1 MNKIT
6 FGVIVSNRSFF
17 PDHLV
22 IEGREA
28 ILKKLEESGY
38 AAIILS
44 EREIP
49 LGAVETL
56 SDAKKCAELFR
67 KNADKIDGI
76 IVVLPNFG
84 DEIGVSTALDMARLN
99 VPVLVQA
106 CDDDM
111 DKLDLANRRD
121 SFCGKL
127 SVCNNLYQR
136 GIKFTNTT
144 SHTCSLDSEEFT
156 KDIEYFAGICR
167 VVKGISNARIG
178 AIGTRPNPFNTV
190 RYSEKLLQ
198 ASGVTVSVVDM
209 SEIISAAQKMG
220 ENEEVGKRVEEIKT
234 YGRISESV
242 PEEKIIKQAK
252 LSLVLERWIEQNEC
266 DASAIQ
272 CWNSIQNNYGCASCL
287 SMSMMGEKGKPS
299 ACETDVTGALTMYA
313 LYLAS
318 GNPSAYLDWNNNYYD
333 ERDVCISQHCSNF
346 PRSFI
351 GREFEIGSLD
361 ILGTTIG
368 AEECFGACKAQIVS
382 GSMTFAKITTDDVN
396 GKIKVYVGEG
406 EFLDNRLDSFGGLA
420 LCKIPRLQE
429 LMNFMCENGFEHH
442 VAMNRSRTAKVM
454 EEALGKYLG
463 WEVYRHC

>member
-1 MNKIT
+1 
-6 FGVIVSNRSFF
+6 
-17 PDHLV
+17 
-22 IEGREA
+22 
-28 ILKKLEESGY
+28 
-38 AAIILS
+38 
-44 EREIP
+44 
-49 LGAVETL
+49 
-56 SDAKKCAELFR
+56 
-67 KNADKIDGI
+67 
-76 IVVLPNFG
+76 
-84 DEIGVSTALDMARLN
+84 
-99 VPVLVQA
+99 
-106 CDDDM
+106 
-111 DKLDLANRRD
+111 
-121 SFCGKL
+121 
-127 SVCNNLYQR
+127 
-136 GIKFTNTT
+136 
-144 SHTCSLDSEEFT
+144 
-156 KDIEYFAGICR
+156 
-167 VVKGISNARIG
+167 
-178 AIGTRPNPFNTV
+178 
-190 RYSEKLLQ
+190 
-198 ASGVTVSVVDM
+198 
-209 SEIISAAQKMG
+209 
-220 ENEEVGKRVEEIKT
+220 
-234 YGRISESV
+234 
-242 PEEKIIKQAK
+242 
-252 LSLVLERWIEQNEC
+252 
-266 DASAIQ
+266 
-272 CWNSIQNNYGCASCL
+272 
-287 SMSMMGEKGKPS
+287 
-299 ACETDVTGALTMYA
+299 MYA